1 MQALAKY
8 FGNTDNFEAT
18 DLVVTPVAPVP
29 ATLKFKTWRRVSDGK
44 NIIAVWNCDPAM
56 PSTSATTIKLDVD
69 IPDGTVL
76 QYTASK
82 STASPRSKRV
92 VNGKL
97 RIESVKL
104 TTRGSWLEITQ

>member
-1 MQALAKY
+1 MKR
-8 FGNTDNFEAT
+8 G
-18 DLVVTPVAPVP
+18 PR
-29 ATLKFKTWRRVSDGK
+29 RRVRSATNPYGSSS
-44 NIIAVWNCDPAM
+44 
-56 PSTSATTIKLDVD
+56 STSATTIKLDVD

-97 RIESVKL
+97 RIESVRL
-104 TTRGSWLEITQ
+104 ATRGSWLEITQ